1 MSRVN
6 GSQTTTQKETNSKLK
21 TTILATLAAVLLASC
36 ANDTAYWQA
45 RQDAIT
51 RLPRSQQQEA
61 YIELMREYHHEQLV
75 QRQQTVDTVNS
86 TVAPAV
92 AGASAAIIA
101 RALCGF

>member
-1 MSRVN
+1 
-6 GSQTTTQKETNSKLK
+6 LK
-21 TTILATLAAVLLASC
+21 TTIVAILAAVLLASC

-45 RQDAIT
+45 RQDAIA

-61 YIELMREYHHEQLV
+61 YIELMREHHHEQLV